1 MRELYIQGK
10 GKIDCDMI
18 LSALLG
24 LGADPE
30 EIRERLEKIFS
41 LPVRL
46 AYETQEKKENGLRI
60 AVSLQEEI
68 GQKRAEAYFKDIEEE
83 SRLKENVLKMT
94 ALIRE
99 AADMPE
105 DQCFLSLTGS
115 ETSLVSLTALAIAMD
130 QMGFSRCRVCELEEG
145 FGIGKEKMIP
155 SKEILGI
162 LGKSS
167 LLINFSIGQ
176 GENFTPGSAAFLAV
190 YGEPAGKTGGKGLQ
204 AGLWEFPGRERNREW
219 SGQWSWRKKKTLRR
233 KRRMIRFRFWR
244 QT

>member
-41 LPVRL
+41 LPIRISIKRKTASV
-46 AYETQEKKENGLRI
+46 LRFPFRKR
-60 AVSLQEEI
+60 SDR
-68 GQKRAEAYFKDIEEE
+68 KRAEAYFKDIEEE

-130 QMGFSRCRVCELEEG
+130 QMGFFQVQ
-145 FGIGKEKMIP
+145 
-155 SKEILGI
+155 
-162 LGKSS
+162 S
-167 LLINFSIGQ
+167 L
-176 GENFTPGSAAFLAV
+176 
-190 YGEPAGKTGGKGLQ
+190 
-204 AGLWEFPGRERNREW
+204 
-219 SGQWSWRKKKTLRR
+219 
-233 KRRMIRFRFWR
+233 
-244 QT
+244 